1 MTLNETKL
9 DKKKKKKTGAV
20 NRRSWQVNMVSDV
33 QVIV

>member
-9 DKKKKKKTGAV
+9 DKKKKTGAV